1 MRSHR
6 RLCLLAALSLALAG
20 LLVAPAAA
28 GMTYSTDLYMS
39 KKFPA
44 FHGRVHS
51 ASHFC
56 EANRPV
62 KLFRTRTGNDK
73 LLGVDRTDANG
84 HWKVALGNRLSS
96 GVYYSRAPLYGS
108 AALGIT
114 CRPDRSR
121 IAVVD

>member
-1 MRSHR
+1 MSHHTLQKLMVR
-6 RLCLLAALSLALAG
+6 MLFDEEFVEDVYAAPGRALAG
-20 LLVAPAAA
+20 L
-28 GMTYSTDLYMS
+28 DLTEVERS
-39 KKFPA
+39 Q
-44 FHGRVHS
+44 
-51 ASHFC
+51 
-56 EANRPV
+56 
-62 KLFRTRTGNDK
+62 

-114 CRPDRSR
+114 CRPDKSQ